1 MVETY
6 TTFWKSYMNI
16 KIDDFVLEIGSGHNP
31 KTRSDVL
38 CDKLPEDDT
47 ERGGKIVTDR
57 PFIAADG
64 QYLPFADKS
73 FDYIICCHVL
83 EHVED
88 PAKFISEITRVGKR
102 GYIEVPTEIGERLYG
117 WQYHKWFINL
127 DDSGKLLFKRKT
139 EESQFGQLFHR
150 LYLSDKNY
158 KKFHD
163 QNHSL
168 FLIQYEWSE
177 KINYE
182 IVDSYSMNLNDQDR
196 INKLLGKRIKLTPRR
211 IIANSIPFNLRRF
224 LKSLIVKGQ
233 KRSRRTLKD
242 IEKIIVCPS
251 CKGQLEWNI
260 NEITCDKCNKS
271 YPIRDGIPFLLID

>member
-1 MVETY
+1 
-6 TTFWKSYMNI
+6 MNI
-16 KIDDFVLEIGSGHNP
+16 KRDDLVLEIGSGHNP

-38 CDKLPEDDT
+38 CDKMPEDDT

-117 WQYHKWFINL
+117 WQYHKWLINV
-127 DDSGKLLFKRKT
+127 DDSGKLIFKKKT
-139 EESQFGQLFHR
+139 EESQFGQLFHY

-163 QNHSL
+163 QNYSL
-168 FLIQYEWSE
+168 FLIQYEWNE
-177 KINYE
+177 KIDYE
-182 IVDSYSMNLNDQDR
+182 IKDSNTYFLNLNEEE
-196 INKLLGKRIKLTPRR
+196 IIKKLLNKKVKLTPRK
-211 IIANSIPFNLRRF
+211 IIANSIPFGLLRSI
-224 LKSLIVKGQ
+224 KSLIVKGQ
-233 KRSRRTLKD
+233 KRNKRSLKD
-242 IEKIIVCPS
+242 IDKIIVCPL
-251 CKGQLEWNI
+251 CKGQLEWNTSMI
-260 NEITCDKCNKS
+260 HCQKCNRT
-271 YPIRDGIPFLLID
+271 YPIVNGIPFLLVK